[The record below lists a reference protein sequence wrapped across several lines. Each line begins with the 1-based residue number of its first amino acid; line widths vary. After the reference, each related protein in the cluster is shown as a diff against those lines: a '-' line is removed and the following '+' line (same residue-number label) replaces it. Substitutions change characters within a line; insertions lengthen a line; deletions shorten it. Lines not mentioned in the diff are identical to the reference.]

1 MDEESSLIDIVFS
14 WSLPDILNHHLYKH
28 KVEQIPDTFSSLLH
42 YMNSFTFPLI
52 EETRADLCSSIT
64 NVSKAPTFQ
73 VLEIKDAEPA
83 SNMNYAISIGRNQD
97 IEFDADMYEPGYGDL
112 IAFTVVRPKCGDDLY
127 TDATN
132 FTVALVQRVKIK
144 KDNVVL
150 LVTSS
155 KPIDPEESMHKK
167 LDATN
172 LFVVFLMNL
181 TTNLRIWEALKFQLD
196 GRNAK
201 IINKVLQHD
210 FVIGRRC
217 NFCFK
222 EGNYRITASI
232 LAPTVRSFSLN
243 TSQAEAVSNSFAMKY
258 CCHENSVKLIWGPP
272 GTGKTKTVAVLLY
285 ALLEQKCRTV
295 TCAPTNIAVLE
306 VAARL
311 LRLVTQSNG
320 YETYGLGDIILLGN
334 RKRMKIDDHTDL
346 LNIFLDYRTKILL
359 KCFAPKSG
367 WTNCLSSLISLVED
381 PEEQYRLYLRNEKYE
396 ESDEEDGYDEEE
408 VEVSCAPGNRSLKYT
423 QEKNVWKEVIVKIL
437 RKNDKKINWRREDP
451 SREDKH
457 SKSGRKK
464 QNDFSQNQKV
474 MNFEDFFRSR
484 FFSKREF
491 MKFCIV
497 NLLTHLPTSFI
508 SLDNVKNMMTALRL
522 LESFG
527 TSLHSDAVNGIG
539 LKDVL
544 AQIMNVGQFVN
555 VFSILKKTRKEL
567 LNILKSL
574 YVGIS
579 VPNIYDEYSIRMFCL
594 QNACLFFCTASS
606 SSKLHVTSMELL
618 VVDEAAQLKEC
629 ESNIPL
635 QLPGL
640 RHAILVG
647 DEMQLSALVKSQ
659 ASDEAGFGR
668 SLFTRLVSLG
678 YKKDLLDIQYRM
690 HPSISLFPNKEFY
703 HRQIADGP
711 NVRQKNYQKHILRG
725 DMYGSYSFINIPFGR
740 EESCDGYS
748 LKNRVEVAVIAEV
761 VANLFKESTGSKQK
775 LSVGVI
781 SPYNAQVVAIQ
792 ENFGTRYSM
801 DPKSDFSVTVRSIDG
816 FQGGEEDVILLS
828 TVRCNGNGSVG
839 FLSNCQRANVALTR
853 ARYCLWIFGNEA
865 TLRGS
870 RSVWRN
876 LINDAKNRRCY
887 YNAQDDH
894 RLAKTIVATLVDID
908 RFEVSLSIDSL
919 LFQEA
924 KWKVCF
930 SNNFWTSMSNIQNIE
945 IRKET
950 LSHLTKL
957 SNGLRWPCN
966 DKSRIVIDG
975 KSAQLVELCKVNC
988 MNYIVWSVDV
998 VKVHSSY
1005 SQVLKVWDML
1015 PLSKIPNLL
1024 KDMDYSFGS
1033 YNMDLMY
1040 LCTFKKLEGTLE
1052 VPVTWPVH
1060 SDVARK
1066 ITLPGT
1072 DPMQHLCSTFAA
1084 MSLND
1089 N

>member
-408 VEVSCAPGNRSLKYT
+408 
-423 QEKNVWKEVIVKIL
+423 
-437 RKNDKKINWRREDP
+437 
-451 SREDKH
+451 DKH

-508 SLDNVKNMMTALRL
+508 SLDN
-522 LESFG
+522 SFG

-539 LKDVL
+539 LKD
-544 AQIMNVGQFVN
+544 
-555 VFSILKKTRKEL
+555 
-567 LNILKSL
+567 SL